1 MTTLKWCILCH
12 WIALV
17 FDPGGHPVQPPARR
31 RQGTQCFHPVPA
43 IFTVTQLISYSTCL
57 FCLQVAILCNHQR
70 AVGKAH
76 DSQMEKMQEKLA
88 GLREGLAEL
97 REDLKL
103 AKAGKPKKGDDEG
116 KPKKLDP
123 DACASAPPPR
133 VMIPGPCLHGCC
145 DRAGSPGVR

>member
-1 MTTLKWCILCH
+1 M
-12 WIALV
+12 
-17 FDPGGHPVQPPARR
+17 
-31 RQGTQCFHPVPA
+31 
-43 IFTVTQLISYSTCL
+43 
-57 FCLQVAILCNHQR
+57 QVAILCNHQR

-103 AKAGKPKKGDDEG
+103 AKAGKPKKGDDDG

-123 DACASAPPPR
+123 DACAPCPNQIKSVVQFSCGSRRCGDAKPKKLDLRR
-133 VMIPGPCLHGCC
+133 VRFRP
-145 DRAGSPGVR
+145 SS